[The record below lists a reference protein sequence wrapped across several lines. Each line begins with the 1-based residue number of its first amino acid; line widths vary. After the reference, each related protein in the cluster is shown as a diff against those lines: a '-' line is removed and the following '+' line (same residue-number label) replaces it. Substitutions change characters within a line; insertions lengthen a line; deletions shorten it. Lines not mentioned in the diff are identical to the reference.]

1 MRQLMKTKDVNFQE
15 ELNSEANILKNL
27 PEPKVS
33 ENALKVL
40 KDRYLAKNN
49 LGQIVENPKEMYW
62 RVAKAIAAVE
72 KPEIRNSWTII
83 FYNMMSQNIFLPNSP
98 TLMNAGRRLGMLS
111 ACFVLP
117 VNDDLDDIFDSVKA
131 TALVQRA
138 GGGTGFNFSNLRPS
152 GSIVK
157 SSGGT
162 TAGPLSF
169 IDVFS
174 QATNTIQQGA
184 FRRGANMGILN
195 VDHPDIIS
203 FIKAKSDLKRW
214 QNYNISVAV
223 TSAFMDAVGS
233 TPMQHHA
240 VQHPEWG
247 TGHLYKNDATGEV
260 VAFTSNKSNPTGF
273 SKWTVGDT
281 WKLICTRAWE
291 TGEPGLF
298 FIEQANKNNPVAHL
312 GKIEATNPC
321 ITGDTK
327 ILTING
333 PISIKDLVDGNC
345 TSCNGTGY
353 HGEDRRG
360 NNIDCSNCNA
370 TGRKDKKH
378 VQLFAWDPES
388 KLPVIRNGYCPRLT
402 GYNSEIIEIEF
413 DSGLKVR
420 CTKNHNFR
428 TFRGDKIEAQALT
441 VGQSVRA
448 FSVSK
453 HRDGHLRAHGWVANK
468 TAHQWVHR
476 MVWETANGEI
486 PEGYVIHHIDNNPSN
501 NELENLELLSAYD
514 HQSEHYK
521 DRKANG
527 FGREGWKTPEVEVN
541 KKISNTLSTKNHKVI
556 AIKDAGHENVYNITV
571 GDVHTYIIVDPEYKG
586 EGENGVWSGIVS
598 CNCGEQPLHAY
609 DSCNL
614 GSINLAK
621 FFKPTKN
628 CTSGI
633 NAFDSDS
640 FKSIVSYAVRFLDNV
655 IDANNY
661 PLLEIEEMSKKTR
674 RIGLG
679 VMGFADLL
687 FKMKIPYNSNEAYK
701 LAREIGLQLSNYAYE
716 ASHLLALEKG
726 CFKAW
731 EKSSYQN
738 TSMRNAF
745 RTTVAPTGTIS
756 IIADC
761 SSGIEPLFALSF
773 KRTVMPDDKGNFK
786 EMWETNKEFLEAIG
800 LLDVP
805 STRDRLLNHVK
816 AHGTIA
822 NYTPCA
828 GDRGVEVHNIQ
839 DIFLTSH
846 DIDPI
851 SHVKM
856 QEAWQKYIDT
866 AISKTINLPHDA
878 DVKVVMDSYWEAYLG
893 NLKGITVYRD
903 GCRNNVAGMKQPM
916 SVEKQE
922 PKDGDQK
929 SSEKVNSVAME
940 PLSSNNVR
948 SINTLRNNNKYRL
961 ARRTQVRSQFGNIHV
976 FITYGDSG
984 KPTEIFAQ
992 LGKAGDLISAD
1003 TEAICRLA
1011 SKLLSSGTTIE
1022 EVLTQLEGIGS
1033 VNAYLGP
1040 SGRISSLPEAI
1051 AMGIRQIIGDE
1062 EEENSTITNSDK
1074 TTTLMRVKCPECSG
1088 ILSFQEGCQKCASC
1102 GYSAC

>member
-929 SSEKVNSVAME
+929 SSEKVNSVGME
-940 PLSSNNVR
+940 PLSSSNVR

>member
-312 GKIEATNPC
+312 GKIEATNP
-321 ITGDTK
+321 
-327 ILTING
+327 
-333 PISIKDLVDGNC
+333 
-345 TSCNGTGY
+345 
-353 HGEDRRG
+353 
-360 NNIDCSNCNA
+360 
-370 TGRKDKKH
+370 
-378 VQLFAWDPES
+378 
-388 KLPVIRNGYCPRLT
+388 
-402 GYNSEIIEIEF
+402 
-413 DSGLKVR
+413 
-420 CTKNHNFR
+420 
-428 TFRGDKIEAQALT
+428 
-441 VGQSVRA
+441 
-448 FSVSK
+448 
-453 HRDGHLRAHGWVANK
+453 
-468 TAHQWVHR
+468 
-476 MVWETANGEI
+476 
-486 PEGYVIHHIDNNPSN
+486 
-501 NELENLELLSAYD
+501 
-514 HQSEHYK
+514 
-521 DRKANG
+521 
-527 FGREGWKTPEVEVN
+527 
-541 KKISNTLSTKNHKVI
+541 
-556 AIKDAGHENVYNITV
+556 
-571 GDVHTYIIVDPEYKG
+571 
-586 EGENGVWSGIVS
+586 
-598 CNCGEQPLHAY
+598 CGEQPLHAY

-922 PKDGDQK
+922 PKDGNQK

>member
-40 KDRYLAKNN
+40 KDRYLAKND

-72 KPEIRNSWTII
+72 KPEIRDSWTII

-138 GGGTGFNFSNLRPS
+138 GGGTGFNFSKLRPS

-1088 ILSFQEGCQKCASC
+1088 VLSFQEGCQKCASC

>member
-1 MRQLMKTKDVNFQE
+1 MDIQYWDVEDILILAIKKMRQLMKTKDVNFQE

-40 KDRYLAKNN
+40 KDRYLAKND

-72 KPEIRNSWTII
+72 KPEIRDSWTII

-138 GGGTGFNFSNLRPS
+138 GGGTGFNFSKLRPS

-321 ITGDTK
+321 
-327 ILTING
+327 
-333 PISIKDLVDGNC
+333 
-345 TSCNGTGY
+345 
-353 HGEDRRG
+353 
-360 NNIDCSNCNA
+360 
-370 TGRKDKKH
+370 
-378 VQLFAWDPES
+378 
-388 KLPVIRNGYCPRLT
+388 
-402 GYNSEIIEIEF
+402 
-413 DSGLKVR
+413 
-420 CTKNHNFR
+420 
-428 TFRGDKIEAQALT
+428 
-441 VGQSVRA
+441 
-448 FSVSK
+448 
-453 HRDGHLRAHGWVANK
+453 
-468 TAHQWVHR
+468 
-476 MVWETANGEI
+476 
-486 PEGYVIHHIDNNPSN
+486 
-501 NELENLELLSAYD
+501 
-514 HQSEHYK
+514 
-521 DRKANG
+521 
-527 FGREGWKTPEVEVN
+527 
-541 KKISNTLSTKNHKVI
+541 
-556 AIKDAGHENVYNITV
+556 
-571 GDVHTYIIVDPEYKG
+571 
-586 EGENGVWSGIVS
+586 
-598 CNCGEQPLHAY
+598 GEQPLHAY

-716 ASHLLALEKG
+716 ASHLLSLEKG

-738 TSMRNAF
+738 ISMRNAF

-786 EMWETNKEFLEAIG
+786 EMWETNKEFLEAID

-805 STRDRLLNHVK
+805 STRDRLLNYVK
-816 AHGTIA
+816 VHGSIA
-822 NYTPCA
+822 NYIPCA

-922 PKDGDQK
+922 PKDGNQE

-1088 ILSFQEGCQKCASC
+1088 VLSFQEGCQKCVSC

>member
-1 MRQLMKTKDVNFQE
+1 
-15 ELNSEANILKNL
+15 
-27 PEPKVS
+27 
-33 ENALKVL
+33 
-40 KDRYLAKNN
+40 
-49 LGQIVENPKEMYW
+49 MYW

-312 GKIEATNPC
+312 GKIEATNP
-321 ITGDTK
+321 
-327 ILTING
+327 
-333 PISIKDLVDGNC
+333 
-345 TSCNGTGY
+345 
-353 HGEDRRG
+353 
-360 NNIDCSNCNA
+360 
-370 TGRKDKKH
+370 
-378 VQLFAWDPES
+378 
-388 KLPVIRNGYCPRLT
+388 
-402 GYNSEIIEIEF
+402 
-413 DSGLKVR
+413 
-420 CTKNHNFR
+420 
-428 TFRGDKIEAQALT
+428 
-441 VGQSVRA
+441 
-448 FSVSK
+448 
-453 HRDGHLRAHGWVANK
+453 
-468 TAHQWVHR
+468 
-476 MVWETANGEI
+476 
-486 PEGYVIHHIDNNPSN
+486 
-501 NELENLELLSAYD
+501 
-514 HQSEHYK
+514 
-521 DRKANG
+521 
-527 FGREGWKTPEVEVN
+527 
-541 KKISNTLSTKNHKVI
+541 
-556 AIKDAGHENVYNITV
+556 
-571 GDVHTYIIVDPEYKG
+571 
-586 EGENGVWSGIVS
+586 
-598 CNCGEQPLHAY
+598 CGEQPLHAY

-922 PKDGDQK
+922 PKDGNQK

>member
-321 ITGDTK
+321 G
-327 ILTING
+327 
-333 PISIKDLVDGNC
+333 
-345 TSCNGTGY
+345 
-353 HGEDRRG
+353 
-360 NNIDCSNCNA
+360 A
-370 TGRKDKKH
+370 
-378 VQLFAWDPES
+378 
-388 KLPVIRNGYCPRLT
+388 
-402 GYNSEIIEIEF
+402 
-413 DSGLKVR
+413 
-420 CTKNHNFR
+420 
-428 TFRGDKIEAQALT
+428 
-441 VGQSVRA
+441 
-448 FSVSK
+448 
-453 HRDGHLRAHGWVANK
+453 
-468 TAHQWVHR
+468 
-476 MVWETANGEI
+476 
-486 PEGYVIHHIDNNPSN
+486 
-501 NELENLELLSAYD
+501 
-514 HQSEHYK
+514 
-521 DRKANG
+521 
-527 FGREGWKTPEVEVN
+527 
-541 KKISNTLSTKNHKVI
+541 
-556 AIKDAGHENVYNITV
+556 
-571 GDVHTYIIVDPEYKG
+571 
-586 EGENGVWSGIVS
+586 
-598 CNCGEQPLHAY
+598 QPLHAY

-922 PKDGDQK
+922 PKDGNQK

>member
-1 MRQLMKTKDVNFQE
+1 VDIQYWDVEDTLILAIKKMRQLMKTKDVNFQE

-312 GKIEATNPC
+312 GKIEATNP
-321 ITGDTK
+321 
-327 ILTING
+327 
-333 PISIKDLVDGNC
+333 
-345 TSCNGTGY
+345 
-353 HGEDRRG
+353 
-360 NNIDCSNCNA
+360 
-370 TGRKDKKH
+370 
-378 VQLFAWDPES
+378 
-388 KLPVIRNGYCPRLT
+388 
-402 GYNSEIIEIEF
+402 
-413 DSGLKVR
+413 
-420 CTKNHNFR
+420 
-428 TFRGDKIEAQALT
+428 
-441 VGQSVRA
+441 
-448 FSVSK
+448 
-453 HRDGHLRAHGWVANK
+453 
-468 TAHQWVHR
+468 
-476 MVWETANGEI
+476 
-486 PEGYVIHHIDNNPSN
+486 
-501 NELENLELLSAYD
+501 
-514 HQSEHYK
+514 
-521 DRKANG
+521 
-527 FGREGWKTPEVEVN
+527 
-541 KKISNTLSTKNHKVI
+541 
-556 AIKDAGHENVYNITV
+556 
-571 GDVHTYIIVDPEYKG
+571 
-586 EGENGVWSGIVS
+586 
-598 CNCGEQPLHAY
+598 CGEQPLHAY

-922 PKDGDQK
+922 PKDGNQK

-984 KPTEIFAQ
+984 KPTELFAQ